1 MRRTLVVLV
10 SDGGYGEWK
19 KKKKKAVTFPHWPWS
34 LTRKK
39 RGLFRFGAIITRSRA
54 FPNVDKSV
62 PPSVSSSLHLILIL
76 LPSPPRRPPKMMAT
90 GYSTLFSLGLSSIHT
105 SFTRDPDAR
114 TSSSSLSL
122 SATPSTPSSSAAVAP
137 PKIQIDT
144 QTLRPQ
150 HRRRRS
156 SITAANSPL
165 GNIGVK
171 SPAQAARTSA
181 ASPARQRHRRSESD
195 AVQRLRSYSMGDGI
209 RSRRGPTRTPPP
221 DMPLPAVPAIP
232 AEYIS
237 ASKKRTSSPVRP
249 PSEPAGYR
257 RTCLSDKD
265 WALNSGLGSRSS
277 FAVPSSAASWRSS
290 QMLLTPSFATK
301 LAFAMN
307 TPPGS
312 DFPSPNP
319 MQSPVDP
326 VLGTSYF
333 EARLIAD
340 HDVKEN

>member
-1 MRRTLVVLV
+1 
-10 SDGGYGEWK
+10 
-19 KKKKKAVTFPHWPWS
+19 
-34 LTRKK
+34 
-39 RGLFRFGAIITRSRA
+39 
-54 FPNVDKSV
+54 
-62 PPSVSSSLHLILIL
+62 
-76 LPSPPRRPPKMMAT
+76 MMAT

-105 SFTRDPDAR
+105 SFARDPDAR

-122 SATPSTPSSSAAVAP
+122 SATPSTPSSSVAMAP

-232 AEYIS
+232 AEYAS

-265 WALNSGLGSRSS
+265 WALNSGLGSRGS
-277 FAVPSSAASWRSS
+277 FAMPSSAASWSSS

-301 LAFAMN
+301 LVFAMN

-326 VLGTSYF
+326 VLGNINSYF
-333 EARLIAD
+333 EARPIAD
-340 HDVKEN
+340 HDLKEN